1 MKLNKAL
8 LFLSFF
14 LITIACNK
22 EDAIEIIDP
31 STVEGAIKI
40 MPLGDSRVEGARPDF
55 ESYRYELWK
64 NIIDNNLVVDFV
76 GERKDEANYATYQ
89 GNNFDRDHEG
99 TGGAVTDD
107 ILATIQDITVEDA
120 PDIVLLDIGGNDLLE
135 GSKDVNRTIA
145 NIDQIIDYFQMQNEN
160 IVIILEQIAPGQSS
174 FMTPALIA
182 RFNEFNSKIPEV
194 ADRQTTAT
202 STVTFANMAKD
213 WMDDWLAD
221 PVHYNE
227 EGAKI
232 VADRYFEVLDTFLIG
247 E

>member
-1 MKLNKAL
+1 MKFRNAL
-8 LFLSFF
+8 LILTLFLVV
-14 LITIACNK
+14 IACNK
-22 EDAIEIIDP
+22 EDSIEIIDP
-31 STVEGAIKI
+31 PVVEGAIKI
-40 MPLGDSRVEGARPDF
+40 MPLGDSRVEGARPVH

-76 GERKDEANYATYQ
+76 GTRKDEASYPTYQ
-89 GNNFDRDHEG
+89 DNIFDRDHEG

-107 ILATIQDITVEDA
+107 ILETIQGITTENA

-135 GSKDVNRTIA
+135 GSQNVERTIA
-145 NIDQIIDYFQMQNEN
+145 NINQIIDYLQAQNEN
-160 IVIILEQIAPGQSS
+160 IVVILEQIAPGQSN
-174 FMTPALIA
+174 FMTPVFIA
-182 RFNEFNSKIPEV
+182 RLDDFNSQIPEV

-213 WMDDWLAD
+213 WTDDWLVD

-227 EGAKI
+227 EGAKV
-232 VADRYFEVLDTFLIG
+232 VADRYFEVLAPFLT